1 MEGEDVIAWHY
12 DQRGL
17 FSVKS
22 SYHVLEDNHEQQH
35 QMQQGSLTLC
45 VPRVTLMTLSIGC
58 TSGISSVAQRSSS
71 FYGDWCTTICLGD

>member
-35 QMQQGSLTLC
+35 QMQQGSLLGMQ
-45 VPRVTLMTLSIGC
+45 V
-58 TSGISSVAQRSSS
+58 GIIMGHWV
-71 FYGDWCTTICLGD
+71 DPKN